1 METVTNIWDA
11 YWNRILGAFVRVL
24 EVWFNQGEYFGSWT
38 AILLKVVLTIVILLA
53 IYEIYLFFQRWIRK
67 RRLRSETFLDGTN
80 AAYLG
85 DQDSQFVQ
93 SIEATKDLEGTIEP
107 LKRAKRYDRV
117 GEIYASLN
125 RPKEAAK
132 WFRKAGDRR
141 RAGMELAKAGLTVKA
156 ARMLMRAGEY
166 HDAARFFDQT
176 GRHKDAARAHE
187 KAGDTIAA
195 AAAFARAGRT
205 NDAVNRFKEFFA
217 SRTNDGPGRLRAAE
231 QCYAM
236 LQDQKT
242 AARISPEDAR
252 ALRRAVGE
260 CYASVERNDLAARL
274 LAESGDPGRA
284 GELFLKLGRLE
295 DAARAFRQAGRERD
309 AILVAA
315 THYEGQR
322 QWREAAEA
330 YARAQEWRRAG
341 DAFSKAM
348 DPVRA
353 AECYQK
359 AGEHF
364 GAGFALVHADKW
376 ESAIPVFQ
384 RVPESHPNYAESRA
398 MLGRCF
404 YELRDYERCA
414 ATLENYLTGER
425 VRTGNI
431 EYFWMLALACEQI
444 GELEKSRQ
452 LLLKIQSVNVGFR
465 DVKSR
470 LSNIDSRISMLREQ
484 VDPASRTSPP
494 STGPSAERR
503 TGTEQATA
511 IMSMVD
517 HATGNRYHMEKE
529 LGRGG
534 MGVVYLARDTQ
545 LDRPVALKFLGS
557 LLDDSEEYRQ
567 RFVREARTAAKVN
580 HPNIVSI
587 YDICDT
593 AGQAYIAM
601 EYVEGQTLARYLA
614 KKGRLSPREASNY
627 VLQTCGALQ
636 AIHDA
641 GIVHR
646 DIKPDNIVL
655 AKGGLVKLM
664 DFGLAKG
671 VDRRLTGANV
681 IMGTPAYMPPEQV
694 RGEDVDHRA
703 DLYALGLIFHELL
716 TGKPVFSGN
725 DVLQRQVSEMPP
737 PPGEL
742 VEGIPSV
749 LDQIIMKCIAKN
761 PGERLASAR
770 ELANHLRQV
779 KY

>member
-1 METVTNIWDA
+1 MEIVANIWDA
-11 YWNRILGAFVRVL
+11 YWNRLLGAFLRVL
-24 EVWFNQGEYFGSWT
+24 EVWFNQGEYVSQWVAVT
-38 AILLKVVLTIVILLA
+38 LKIVLTIVLLLA
-53 IYEIYLFFQRWIRK
+53 IYEIYLFFLRIVRK
-67 RRLRSETFLDGTN
+67 RRLRSETFLEGTN
-80 AAYLG
+80 AAYYG

-107 LKRAKRYDRV
+107 LKKAKRYDRV
-117 GEIYASLN
+117 AEIYASLN
-125 RPKEAAK
+125 RPKEAAR
-132 WFRKAGDRR
+132 WFRKAGDRK

-176 GRHKDAARAHE
+176 GRHKEAARAHE
-187 KAGDTIAA
+187 KTGDMTAA
-195 AAAFARAGRT
+195 AAAFARAGRV
-205 NDAVNRFKEFFA
+205 NDAVKRFRDYFA
-217 SRTNDGPGRLRAAE
+217 SNTDDGPGRVRAAE

-236 LQDQKT
+236 LQDAKAAAKIPPD
-242 AARISPEDAR
+242 AARE
-252 ALRRAVGE
+252 LRRAVGE
-260 CYASVERNDLAARL
+260 CYASVQRNDLAARL
-274 LAESGDPGRA
+274 FVESGDLGRA

-315 THYEGQR
+315 THYEGRR
-322 QWREAAEA
+322 QWREAGEA

-353 AECYQK
+353 ADCFQK

-364 GAGFALVHADKW
+364 GAGFALVHAGKW

-398 MLGRCF
+398 LLGRCF
-404 YELRDYERCA
+404 YELHDYARCA

-425 VRTGNI
+425 VRTGNL

-444 GELEKSRQ
+444 GELDKSRQ
-452 LLLKIQSVNVGFR
+452 ILLKIQSVNVGFR
-465 DVKSR
+465 DVRTR
-470 LSNIDSRISMLREQ
+470 LSNIDSRISLLHEHG
-484 VDPASRTSPP
+484 DPAAQASHAGASATPDSRRP
-494 STGPSAERR
+494 AD
-503 TGTEQATA
+503 QATQ
-511 IMSMVD
+511 IMTMVD

-545 LDRPVALKFLGS
+545 LDRLVALKFLGS
-557 LLDDSEEYRQ
+557 LLDDSDEYRQ

-587 YDICDT
+587 YDICDS

-614 KKGRLSPREASNY
+614 KKGALPPREAVNY
-627 VLQTCGALQ
+627 ILQTCGALQ
-636 AIHDA
+636 AIHEA

-646 DIKPDNIVL
+646 DIKPDNIVI

-681 IMGTPAYMPPEQV
+681 VMGTPSYMPPEQV
-694 RGEDVDHRA
+694 RGEEVDHRA
-703 DLYALGLIFHELL
+703 DLYALGLVFHELL
-716 TGKPVFSGN
+716 TGKTVFTGG
-725 DVLQRQVSEMPP
+725 DVLERQVSETPP
-737 PPGEL
+737 PPSRQTPDVPPL
-742 VEGIPSV
+742 
-749 LDQIIMKCIAKN
+749 LDQVVMKCIAKKRE
-761 PGERLASAR
+761 ERFASAR
-770 ELANHLRQV
+770 ELAAQLRQI
-779 KY
+779 KG